1 MLSVFLNWLGGGVV
15 KQFTGPLLAAY
26 QAKLNAGNATEKLE
40 AESTIAKI
48 EAARDIAVTE
58 AGRAWSATSMGRWL
72 IVCPWGIWWAS
83 IFAVSIINPLL
94 GTAFTIDAVP
104 TSIHEMAL
112 ILIPAIV
119 IADAGALFAK
129 RR

>member
-1 MLSVFLNWLGGGVV
+1 
-15 KQFTGPLLAAY
+15 
-26 QAKLNAGNATEKLE
+26 
-40 AESTIAKI
+40 
-48 EAARDIAVTE
+48 
-58 AGRAWSATSMGRWL
+58 MGRWL

-83 IFAVSIINPLL
+83 IFAVSIINPLF
-94 GTAFTIDAVP
+94 GTGFTIDAVP
-104 TSIHEMAL
+104 SSIHEMAL